1 MALITWNENYSVKV
15 KQFDDQHKKLIEM
28 VNELHDSMKVGK
40 GKETLE
46 KILKGLVQYTEQHF
60 SSEERLMKLHGYTGY
75 ENHKKEH
82 NQLVMQVLDIQKK
95 YQEGTTMLTQSV
107 MNFLR
112 DWLQKH
118 IQGDD
123 KNYGPFLNS
132 KGVN

>member
-132 KGVN
+132 KGVK